1 MEIFRYI
8 DEKTWNWNKTVSFL
22 SPCGKTEQ
30 IDLLIRGGVGGGGEW
45 GEGILNKLFMWRL
58 YPEVNIPFLT
68 EKLPLSFSFY

>member
-30 IDLLIRGGVGGGGEW
+30 IDLLIRGGVGGGGGGDTQQIVYVEA
-45 GEGILNKLFMWRL
+45 
-58 YPEVNIPFLT
+58 
-68 EKLPLSFSFY
+68 LPRG